1 MKEMLLC
8 AVIGFVIGALFC
20 GWLTRNTLNRMKEE
34 HMAAVVEQQQKARKL
49 EQDMAA
55 EKDRMKDEHNR
66 ELQKQKSINDT
77 LRRDIRNGRLRL
89 SVNTRSCTMPA
100 NTVAGSGKG
109 RAELDAEVAE
119 RLVDIADQG
128 DVAIR
133 KLNYCIDRYNAARD
147 ALREQ
152 F

>member
-8 AVIGFVIGALFC
+8 AVVGFVIGALFC

-77 LRRDIRNGRLRL
+77 LRRDIRNGYLRL
-89 SVNTRSCTMPA
+89 SVNARSCTMPA

-109 RAELDAEVAE
+109 RAELDEGDAD
-119 RLVDIADQG
+119 RLVSIAQRG
-128 DVAIR
+128 DEAIK
-133 KLNYCIDRYNAARD
+133 KLNYCIDRYEAVRQSMIN
-147 ALREQ
+147 Q
-152 F
+152 